1 MLRVAIY
8 VNNILVGNKS
18 TPQDEDLRTAIV
30 AEFSERFDFEL
41 MCTPARFLDI
51 KIAYAC
57 SSTNHKISSASGAN
71 FEGVSYD
78 KAYMILGL
86 IDCEPEIVAYS
97 GPT

>member
-1 MLRVAIY
+1 MLVENEI
-8 VNNILVGNKS
+8 
-18 TPQDEDLRTAIV
+18 TQQDEDLRTATV
-30 AEFSERFDFEL
+30 ADFSERFDFEL
-41 MCTPARFLDI
+41 MCTPACFLDCI

-57 SSTNHKISSASGAN
+57 SSTDYKISSASGAI

-78 KAYMILGL
+78 KAYKILGL